1 MNFTAP
7 SQKHGMN
14 LTDNNI
20 LLYQHITIWEH
31 MGTSSSP
38 IFQCS
43 GNMGSIVDSL
53 ATAGANGQIAV
64 LWIMPS
70 VGDPDV
76 FGTAAADFSF

>member
-1 MNFTAP
+1 
-7 SQKHGMN
+7 MN

-20 LLYQHITIWEH
+20 LHYYTSISQYGNIWEH
-31 MGTSSSP
+31 HLP
-38 IFQCS
+38 LFFQCS

>member
-1 MNFTAP
+1 
-7 SQKHGMN
+7 
-14 LTDNNI
+14 
-20 LLYQHITIWEH
+20 